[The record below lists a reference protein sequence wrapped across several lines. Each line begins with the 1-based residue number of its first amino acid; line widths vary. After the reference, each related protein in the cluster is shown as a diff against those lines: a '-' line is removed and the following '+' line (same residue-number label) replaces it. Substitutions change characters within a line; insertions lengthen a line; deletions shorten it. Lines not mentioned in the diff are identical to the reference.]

1 MGIIST
7 LSNISTFRLLLVL
20 GFALGLSACE
30 IDDRVLCDDNEV
42 SQDETPHCPQED
54 SEAQSFK
61 VQYTTANGTRPDGR
75 YGFTPS
81 GSATTDDLAEAE
93 AWLTIQYVLDTSPV
107 YVNFEAN
114 EILHYRGNICGPG
127 FTLRKGL
134 GDFRVIGVRRTGAT
148 TFDYD
153 IELTCID

>member
-1 MGIIST
+1 MGISST
-7 LSNISTFRLLLVL
+7 LSTIPLRALLGMTLA
-20 GFALGLSACE
+20 FALSACE
-30 IDDRVLCDDNEV
+30 IDDRVICDDNEV
-42 SQDETPHCPQED
+42 SQDETPHCPADNID
-54 SEAQSFK
+54 SQSFK

-81 GSATTDDLAEAE
+81 GSAVTDDLAEAE
-93 AWLTIQYVLDTSPV
+93 AWLTLQYVFDTSPA

-127 FTLRKGL
+127 FALRKGL